1 MPIFVGS
8 ISKAMFRTLVTFSFL
23 ASTLL
28 GISGCDTEEEPT
40 PYQTTPYEL
49 QIPAG
54 LPEMP
59 IPADNPM
66 TVEGVALGRRLFY
79 DEILS
84 GDNTQSCASCHK
96 QEFGFSDDNRFS
108 EGITGALGNRQAMAL
123 INLGWNTRGFFW
135 DGRAATLEQQALG
148 PVNNPIEMNTTWQ
161 AVAAKLNAHAEYPT
175 LFKQAF
181 DADVIDST
189 HVTKALAQF
198 MRTLISG
205 NSRMDKWYVRQEIQL
220 TQEELRGYTVFNSE
234 VGDCFHCHSLGG
246 GLNTDNKYHNNGMD
260 TVFADP
266 GRYAVTGDP
275 MDLGRFRTPT
285 LRNIELTAPYMHDGR
300 FFTLEE
306 VIDHYSEHVKVSS
319 TVDPLMELVGFGG
332 AHLTDADKQALIAF
346 LRTFTDQDFVSNPD
360 FSDPG
365 Q

>member
-1 MPIFVGS
+1 M
-8 ISKAMFRTLVTFSFL
+8 RRLTFLPFL
-23 ASTLL
+23 
-28 GISGCDTEEEPT
+28 ISGVAICLGGCETEDPD
-40 PYQTTPYEL
+40 PLQTTPYEL
-49 QIPAG
+49 QIPQG

-79 DEILS
+79 DELLS

-108 EGITGALGNRQAMAL
+108 EGITGALGNRQAMPI

-135 DGRAATLEQQALG
+135 DGRAATLELQALG
-148 PVNNPIEMNTTWQ
+148 PVVNPIEMNTTWP
-161 AVAAKLNAHAEYPT
+161 AVAAKLNAHSEYPS

-205 NSRMDKWYVRQEIQL
+205 NSRMDKWYVRQEVQL
-220 TQEELRGYTVFNSE
+220 TAQELRGYTVFNSE

-260 TVFADP
+260 TVFPDA
-266 GRYAVTGDP
+266 GRFNVTGDP
-275 MDLGRFRTPT
+275 ADIGTFRTPT

-319 TVDPLMELVGFGG
+319 TIDPLMELVGMGG
-332 AHLTDADKQALIAF
+332 AHLSDEDKQALIAF
-346 LRTFTDQDFVSNPD
+346 LRTFTDPDFVSNPE